1 MIITALVF
9 LLILSALVL
18 IHEAGHFFVAKRF
31 GIKVEEFGFGL
42 PLTKALFS
50 VKRGETKYSFYP
62 ALIGGFVKLY
72 GEDEAGRGTPSLP
85 TKNLELRTKNKKDE
99 HRAFYSRSAGQRI
112 AVIIAGVVMNAILA
126 VVIFYAF
133 LAISNFKTFLPL
145 LGENS
150 PKFVGVNQT
159 IIPKGVSIGRVAPKS
174 PAEAA
179 GMKAPAVL
187 LSINGKKI
195 TGNDELVSSINQNK
209 GKETTFK
216 WLSIAENK
224 EYSAKITPR
233 VNPPKNE
240 GALGIAF
247 DFNPY
252 NLAIL
257 NYDTPVQIA
266 FSGFS
271 HTYNTALY
279 NVDGLGGLFN
289 KSVKEKDLKPL
300 GDSVG
305 GPVMIFKIIGQ
316 VVSIPDTREVIL
328 HALNIA
334 GTLSLSLAFFN
345 ILPIPGLDGGRL
357 FFIVVETVSRRKLNP
372 KFEAYANAVGMAVL
386 IGLIILITFKDIGQL
401 FK

>member
-1 MIITALVF
+1 MIVTALVF

-72 GEDEAGRGTPSLP
+72 GEDEAGAGRIKVKDPTSPRLRGAS
-85 TKNLELRTKNKKDE
+85 E

-195 TGNDELVSSINQNK
+195 TGNDELISSINQNK

-386 IGLIILITFKDIGQL
+386 IGLIILITFKDIGQI